1 MRSFPV
7 RAVVRKIFL
16 DNVILTVQADN
27 EKDALEKAQQA
38 LEEYPGAVTLP
49 GVPFFYVENREVE
62 DSHVSNIEIR
72 KDVVVADSEHTT

>member
-16 DNVILTVQADN
+16 DNVILTVRAEN
-27 EKDALEKAQQA
+27 EAEALEKAGEA
-38 LEEYPGAVTLP
+38 LEQYPGATD
-49 GVPFFYVENREVE
+49 GSSVPFFYVENREVE